1 MAYFSNLFHF
11 IFYFCWSSSLPPPP
25 QPACQLAYDGKVHQ
39 LYHLLKTDASQL
51 NVQEKNSGDTPLIAA
66 CRRGNV
72 KVVEYLLKNGAD
84 VHLTNQV
91 ELRAIDVAG
100 LAAFHCVFEC
110 LRVRVSET
118 EDMSSLRLQEDILA
132 ARLPDG
138 HHSDAHPAAWLL
150 PHGKNKPGQGSA
162 NFLTCGPQ

>member
-1 MAYFSNLFHF
+1 M
-11 IFYFCWSSSLPPPP
+11 
-25 QPACQLAYDGKVHQ
+25 
-39 LYHLLKTDASQL
+39 TDASQL

-91 ELRAIDVAG
+91 GLRATDAAG
-100 LAAFHCVFEC
+100 LWEFNCVFEC
-110 LRVRVSET
+110 RCVCVSET

-132 ARLPDG
+132 TRLPDDR
-138 HHSDAHPAAWLL
+138 HSDAYPAAWLL
-150 PHGKNKPGQGSA
+150 CHGKKQTGAGVWQTFSLVGHNELK
-162 NFLTCGPQ
+162 NLTVGEKLMDGVIWWPTSWVKSIMSLDM